1 MPTEYHLFFG
11 GLVMWEHIGPIMA
24 VAGFLLQFFAI
35 IGTGIWKLSQVESR
49 LREAIDASGREIDE
63 RIDAQARQF
72 GETALALRQKIT
84 DVELYVRDNYV
95 RRESFY
101 SNIQELAKR
110 IETRIDRLE
119 TKIEKGAS

>member
-1 MPTEYHLFFG
+1 MLLG
-11 GLVMWEHIGPIMA
+11 GLVMWEHIVPIVA
-24 VAGFLLQFFAI
+24 VAGFLLQFFI
-35 IGTGIWKLSQVESR
+35 ILGTGIWKLSQVRSD
-49 LREAIDASGREIDE
+49 LLAAIDASGREIDE